1 MLELAAVIK
10 GVLPEYLRFWKTICN
25 METPSSDKKAL
36 NLQADYI
43 EQFCKEK
50 GFSVSRQSYELAGDT
65 MVIELCGEI
74 DKAPVVLL
82 AHMDTVHKIG
92 AFGYPPVQERD
103 GILFGPGVFDCK
115 GGIAVSLLAMEAIA
129 KSSKKHRSIKLIL
142 NSDEE
147 DGRFIGDEGVR
158 FIQETSRGACAAFN
172 AEAGREDSLTVGRK
186 GIIKAEMQIH
196 GIGGHAG
203 NAYYECASAIREAAY
218 KIIELEAQSKGDI
231 TYNCGIVN
239 GGTAV
244 NVVAE
249 CCTIGVDIRFKNA
262 QQQNNALEVLERVAH
277 TTFVDGCVTK
287 LQIDHIRPAMEC
299 TKGNLELFEKVADIA
314 RSLGMGEL
322 EAKERGGGSDSAYT
336 VAVGIPT
343 VCSMGTV
350 GRYEHSV
357 REEADISTLESRAI
371 LMAKSILN
379 CFKGA

>member
-1 MLELAAVIK
+1 MIKIVTVIK
-10 GVLPEYLRFWKTICN
+10 DALPEYLEFWKHICN
-25 METPSSDKKAL
+25 METPSSDKEAL

-65 MVIELCGEI
+65 MVVELNGDS

-103 GILFGPGVFDCK
+103 GILYGPGVFDCK

-129 KSSKKHRSIKLIL
+129 KSGMNHRTIKLIL

-158 FIQETSRGACAAFN
+158 FIQETARGACAAFN

-186 GIIKAEMQIH
+186 GIIKAVMQIR
-196 GIGGHAG
+196 GIAGHAG
-203 NAYYECASAIREAAY
+203 NAYYECASAIREAAH
-218 KIIELEAQSKGDI
+218 KILELEVQSEGDI
-231 TYNCGIVN
+231 TYNCGIVS

-249 CCTIGVDIRFKNA
+249 NCTVGVDIRFKNA
-262 QQQNNALEVLERVAH
+262 QQQRDALRALEAVAK
-277 TTFVDGCVTK
+277 TTYVDGCFTD
-287 LQIDHIRPAMEC
+287 LQIVHIRPAMEC
-299 TKGNLELFEKVADIA
+299 TKENLELFEKVAGVA
-314 RSLGMGEL
+314 RAIGMGEVL
-322 EAKERGGGSDSAYT
+322 PKERGGGSDSAYT
-336 VAVGIPT
+336 VEIGIPT
-343 VCSMGTV
+343 ICSMGTV

-357 REEADISTLESRAI
+357 REEADINTLESRAL
-371 LMAKSILN
+371 LMTESILTLS
-379 CFKGA
+379 